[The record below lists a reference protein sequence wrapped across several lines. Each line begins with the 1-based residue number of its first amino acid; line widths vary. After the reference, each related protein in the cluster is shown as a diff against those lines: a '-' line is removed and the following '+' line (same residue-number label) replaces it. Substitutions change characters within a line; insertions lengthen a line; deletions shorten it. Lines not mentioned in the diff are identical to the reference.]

1 MPQALLALGSNLGNP
16 QGNVERAVA
25 ELGRLPGVSVIASST
40 VHMTRPVG
48 GPVGQAE
55 FANAAAIV
63 ATELSPTDLLRAIQ
77 SLELAMGRQRSE
89 RWAARAIDIDL
100 LLYGEQVV
108 QNETLLLPHPR
119 MSFRSFVLDP
129 AVEIANDWVHP
140 QLVVTLG
147 QLRERLRS
155 GGDAVMIYG
164 GSPADRQW
172 HAEWLCDR
180 FSQMSIALESEQGT
194 LLAVDTDEIAGQPR
208 LAIRLEAAGDG
219 YRSGI
224 PTLSIMAEGREEVTF
239 DTEAAVVAV
248 WPDLG
253 GEAGGE

>member
-25 ELGRLPGVSVIASST
+25 ELGRLPDISLASAST
-40 VHMTRPVG
+40 VHTTRPVG
-48 GPVGQAE
+48 GPAGQAE
-55 FANAAAIV
+55 FANAAVIV
-63 ATELSPTDLLRAIQ
+63 ATALSPGDLLTTLQ
-77 SLELAMGRQRSE
+77 SLELTLGRQRSE
-89 RWAARAIDIDL
+89 RWAARVIDIDL
-100 LLYGEQVV
+100 LLYGEQIVRAE
-108 QNETLLLPHPR
+108 NLLVPHPR

-129 AVEIANDWVHP
+129 AVEIASDWIHP
-140 QLVVTLG
+140 QLQVTLV
-147 QLRERLRS
+147 QLQDRLRT

-164 GSPADRQW
+164 GSPADRRW

-180 FSQMSIALESEQGT
+180 FSQMSIALESEQET

-208 LAIRLEAAGDG
+208 LAIQLQA
-219 YRSGI
+219 SGECPRPGL
-224 PTLSIMAEGREEVTF
+224 PTLSISASSREEVTF

-253 GEAGGE
+253 GGAGVE